1 MTRPVTLVAL
11 ALAFLTAFAV
21 GQVGML
27 VTNQNVANDPGYAE
41 APDTET
47 IVRAFYDGIGSW
59 ITSGDRALDLMVTPE
74 FIDHPMGG
82 EPARDRAAFFS
93 NLTSI
98 RDSMPDLHLEITRI
112 EAAGAIVSVD
122 LTGSHGSL
130 ASMPGWSLELP
141 AQVEFHE
148 ILRIEG
154 HRIAERWHANDPWPY
169 GFWSVER
176 SLPVGAEQLRQPSI
190 QRFELDPDAGAGL
203 FVSGTVVVLVESG
216 ALSVDQSGLD
226 LSGQEQPI
234 PVPIRGGEVR
244 IFEATGILEVRNQS
258 ERATRFWTVSLDQ
271 VLPPRLPPGAPA
283 STIPIGI
290 RHTANISVAVPLP
303 RDGVALSL
311 SGITLPSGTEIVIDG
326 SGMHAVAIT
335 SGELQV
341 ESDSGEVFYRIDSTR
356 YRAVGG
362 GETATAGQGFAAA
375 DDGAA
380 TFRVTGDG
388 PATLLLLTIAPVV
401 SSPTQPSQPIR
412 TGPG

>member
-59 ITSGDRALDLMVTPE
+59 ITSDDRALDQMITPD
-74 FIDHPMGG
+74 FIDHAMDG
-82 EPARDRAAFFS
+82 EPVRDLAAFFS

-190 QRFELDPDAGAGL
+190 QRFELEPDAGAGL
-203 FVSGTVVVLVESG
+203 FVSGTVVVLVEAG

-290 RHTANISVAVPLP
+290 RHTANVSVAVPLAG
-303 RDGVALSL
+303 DGVELSVR
-311 SGITLPSGTEIVIDG
+311 GITAPAGAEFMTSAA
-326 SGMHAVAIT
+326 GMHAIAVLC
-335 SGELQV
+335 GQLQV
-341 ESDSGEVFYRIDSTR
+341 VSDTGTVYYRVDSTR
-356 YRAVGG
+356 YRAVGET
-362 GETATAGQGFAAA
+362 ETATAGQGFALAN
-375 DDGAA
+375 DGSA
-380 TFRVTGDG
+380 TFRVSGDG
-388 PATLLLLTIAPVV
+388 PATLLLLTITPVV
-401 SSPTQPSQPIR
+401 SSPAQPNQPIR